1 MCMNI
6 YLMHSQIVDWN
17 TFSYVSKSSCILQ
30 DITKED
36 LLRFQFY
43 KISIEMR
50 PFPSDGV
57 SSHDV
62 NKIN

>member
-1 MCMNI
+1 
-6 YLMHSQIVDWN
+6 MHSQVVNWN

-50 PFPSDGV
+50 SFPPD
-57 SSHDV
+57 SHDV